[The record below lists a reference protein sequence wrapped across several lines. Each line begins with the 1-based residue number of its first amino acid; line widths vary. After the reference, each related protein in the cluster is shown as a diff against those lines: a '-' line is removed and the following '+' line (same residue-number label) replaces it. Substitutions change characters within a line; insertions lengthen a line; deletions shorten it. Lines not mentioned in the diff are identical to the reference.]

1 MTTQSAL
8 PRSSSQASNAP
19 TGSLSSL
26 PPRKL
31 KPLCTVSDSQRSA
44 SPSPS
49 KLRPPTRPSLG
60 GNSHPNSSMRSVSG
74 TTTPNGTD
82 RSLRRSVSIAA
93 FPQPPKSSGRLSMA
107 SISSSTSHVPST
119 ARSTPDITKSGTIK
133 PRKQSRLS
141 SATTASNR
149 SSKAV
154 SLLDHGSDGKT
165 VLNAAVSRDSEGQF
179 SSSSPPHSRSSSA
192 QGSYSTSATTFDDTE
207 ETEHDSKDALGAG
220 KKVARPKEA
229 KGNVIVSVRVR
240 PDTGANENSRAEEE
254 WMVDGRRSLISF
266 RGKES
271 YDYLYGKNSRTRHLL
286 YLHSND
292 F

>member
-19 TGSLSSL
+19 TGSLPSL

-31 KPLCTVSDSQRSA
+31 KPLSTVSDAQRSA

-60 GNSHPNSSMRSVSG
+60 GNGQLSMRSVSG
-74 TTTPNGTD
+74 TATPNGID
-82 RSLRRSVSIAA
+82 KSLRRSVSIAA

-119 ARSTPDITKSGTIK
+119 ARSTPDITKSAAMK
-133 PRKQSRLS
+133 PRKQSRMS
-141 SATTASNR
+141 SGTTASNR

-165 VLNAAVSRDSEGQF
+165 VLNAAVSRDSEAQF
-179 SSSSPPHSRSSSA
+179 SISPPHSRSSSA
-192 QGSYSTSATTFDDTE
+192 QGSYSTSATTFDDNE

-220 KKVARPKEA
+220 KKGGRPKEA

-240 PDTGANENSRAEEE
+240 PDNGANENSRAEGE

-271 YDYLYGKNSRTRHLL
+271 YDYLYGKKPRRNILVFN
-286 YLHSND
+286 SND
-292 F
+292 V